1 MIGTVKNVTE
11 LDNGLIAA
19 SLQSEN
25 LLRAAEL
32 MLEKLHSI
40 QQPEDLTLEDYEQLY
55 ALIDLMKVY
64 AKNQRDEISH
74 TESLIEFKEV

>member
-32 MLEKLHSI
+32 MLDKLHSI

-55 ALIDLMKVY
+55 ALTDLMNVY

>member
-1 MIGTVKNVTE
+1 MTGTVKNVTE
-11 LDNGLIAA
+11 LDYCLIAA
-19 SLQSEN
+19 SLQIEN

-40 QQPEDLTLEDYEQLY
+40 QQPEDLTLSDYEQLY
-55 ALIDLMKVY
+55 ALTDLMKVY

-74 TESLIEFKEV
+74 TESLIAFKEE

>member
-32 MLEKLHSI
+32 MLDKLHSI

-55 ALIDLMKVY
+55 ALTDLMKVY

>member
-55 ALIDLMKVY
+55 ALTDLMKVY

-74 TESLIEFKEV
+74 TESLIEFKEE

>member
-40 QQPEDLTLEDYEQLY
+40 QQPEDLTLEDNEQLY
-55 ALIDLMKVY
+55 ALTDLMKVY
-64 AKNQRDEISH
+64 AKNQRNEISH

>member
-32 MLEKLHSI
+32 MLDKLHSI
-40 QQPEDLTLEDYEQLY
+40 QQPEDLTLSDYEQLY
-55 ALIDLMKVY
+55 ALTDLMKVY

-74 TESLIEFKEV
+74 TESLIEFKEE

>member
-1 MIGTVKNVTE
+1 MIGKVKNVTE

-32 MLEKLHSI
+32 MLDKLHSI

-55 ALIDLMKVY
+55 ALTDLMKVY

>member
-25 LLRAAEL
+25 LLRTAEL
-32 MLEKLHSI
+32 MLDKLHSI

-55 ALIDLMKVY
+55 ALTDLMKVY

>member
-32 MLEKLHSI
+32 MLDKLHSI

-55 ALIDLMKVY
+55 ALTDLMKVY

-74 TESLIEFKEV
+74 TESLIEFKEE

>member
-32 MLEKLHSI
+32 MLDKLHSI

>member
-32 MLEKLHSI
+32 MLDKMHSI

-55 ALIDLMKVY
+55 ALTDLMKVY

>member
-1 MIGTVKNVTE
+1 MIKTVKNVTE

-32 MLEKLHSI
+32 MLDKLHSI
-40 QQPEDLTLEDYEQLY
+40 QQPEDLTLSDYEQLY
-55 ALIDLMKVY
+55 ALTDLMKVY

-74 TESLIEFKEV
+74 TESLIEFKEG

>member
-55 ALIDLMKVY
+55 ALTDLMKVY

>member
-11 LDNGLIAA
+11 LDNGLITA

-32 MLEKLHSI
+32 MLDKLHSI

-55 ALIDLMKVY
+55 ALTDLMKVY

>member
-32 MLEKLHSI
+32 MLDKLHSI
-40 QQPEDLTLEDYEQLY
+40 QQPEDFTLSDYEQLY
-55 ALIDLMKVY
+55 ALTDLMKVY

-74 TESLIEFKEV
+74 TESLIEFKEE

>member
-1 MIGTVKNVTE
+1 MVGTVKNVTE

-32 MLEKLHSI
+32 MLDKLHSI
-40 QQPEDLTLEDYEQLY
+40 QQPEDLTLSDYEQLY
-55 ALIDLMKVY
+55 ALTDLMKVY

-74 TESLIEFKEV
+74 TESLIEFKEE

>member
-11 LDNGLIAA
+11 LDNGLITA

-25 LLRAAEL
+25 LIRATEL
-32 MLEKLHSI
+32 MLDKLHSF
-40 QQPEDLTLEDYEQLY
+40 QGPEYMTLSNYEQLY
-55 ALIDLMKVY
+55 ALTDLMKVY

-74 TESLIEFKEV
+74 TESLIEFKEE

>member
-32 MLEKLHSI
+32 MLDKLHSI

-55 ALIDLMKVY
+55 AQL
-64 AKNQRDEISH
+64 
-74 TESLIEFKEV
+74 T

>member
-32 MLEKLHSI
+32 MLDKLHSI
-40 QQPEDLTLEDYEQLY
+40 QQPEDLTLSDYEQLY
-55 ALIDLMKVY
+55 ALTDLMKVY

>member
-32 MLEKLHSI
+32 MLDKLHSI
-40 QQPEDLTLEDYEQLY
+40 QQPEDLTISDYEQLY
-55 ALIDLMKVY
+55 ALTDLMKVY

-74 TESLIEFKEV
+74 TESLIEFKEE